1 MEQDGQGT
9 VMVRQRVGLQLPCRR
24 LGIVHGGRNGSCE
37 FVRFA
42 TGDRQSP
49 PTMLRT
55 RSDDPLDP
63 EDCFVAILP
72 EPSLQRL
79 LDRAGVLL

>member
-9 VMVRQRVGLQLPCRR
+9 VMVRQRVGLQLPWRR
-24 LGIVHGGRNGSCE
+24 FGIVHGGTGSCE

-63 EDCFVAILP
+63 EDCFVAILL